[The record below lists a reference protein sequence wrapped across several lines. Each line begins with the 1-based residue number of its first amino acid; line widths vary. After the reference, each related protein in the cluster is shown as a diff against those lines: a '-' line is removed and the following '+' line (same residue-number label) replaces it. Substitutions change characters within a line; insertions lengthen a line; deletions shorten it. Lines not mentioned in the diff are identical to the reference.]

1 MKKQDLLQELRN
13 IRSVAMASVDAQGN
27 PKNRIID
34 VMLADENAIYFCTA
48 RGKAFRS

>member
-27 PKNRIID
+27 PKNSIID
-34 VMLADENAIYFCTA
+34 EML
-48 RGKAFRS
+48 